1 MRNMEK
7 INKTIIRKYLVYFYL
22 IGMCYILVLLS
33 LQPLD
38 VFKRKEQ
45 FKKIYPPSN
54 IQYYHLGFNE
64 LMADVFWLTLLQD
77 PEYCENSFLK
87 PSSNNAVDLDSIL
100 SIKIA
105 NSRCHLG
112 WVYQMVN
119 SIITLAPKFKL
130 PYRFGGEMLA
140 IAVDDREGAKRIFDL
155 GVKRFPEYWP
165 MVYSASY
172 LYLFELQ
179 NPARAAELL
188 ELAQK
193 HGGPDWLLS
202 LAGTLYSKSGQ
213 TLLAITKLRDF
224 IANNPNSKNLL
235 KLKHRLA
242 ELEKIYVENE
252 KQKSL

>member
-1 MRNMEK
+1 MPNK
-7 INKTIIRKYLVYFYL
+7 ILINKNILKKNLPNLYLL
-22 IGMCYILVLLS
+22 GMCYILVLLS
-33 LQPLD
+33 IHPLD
-38 VFKRKEQ
+38 VYSRKERS
-45 FKKIYPPSN
+45 KKIYPPEHM
-54 IQYYHLGFNE
+54 QYYHLGFSE
-64 LMADVFWLTLLQD
+64 VMADIFWLNLLQD
-77 PEYCENSFLK
+77 PEYCENSK
-87 PSSNNAVDLDSIL
+87 MSPTSNNSVDLDSIL
-100 SIKIA
+100 NIKIA

-119 SIITLAPKFKL
+119 SIVSLAPKFKL

-155 GVKRFPEYWP
+155 GVMRFPEYWP